1 MDVGNDI
8 LNKIKENNKSN
19 HYKVIEAIR
28 NIYINEI
35 KNKKDHDEKKIILN
49 VAMAKTLEK
58 YSAEILTFGD
68 SIPNSFFIKTLKSY
82 LEIFKEAEKEMMEA
96 DNE

>member
-8 LNKIKENNKSN
+8 LNKIKENNKNN

-49 VAMAKTLEK
+49 VAMAKTLEN
-58 YSAEILTFGD
+58 YIAEIREFGD
-68 SIPNSFFIKTLKSY
+68 SIPNRFFLNTLKSY
-82 LEIFKEAEKEMMEA
+82 LEIFEEAEKEMMEA